1 MAASI
6 PTLRA
11 LLWKSSATLT
21 QEMRAVQFSH
31 IPEPSL
37 GNSISV
43 FIGSKSVS
51 DDGLVKQLSS
61 PTGSSVSRQQV

>member
-11 LLWKSSATLT
+11 LLWKSSVTLT
-21 QEMRAVQFSH
+21 QDMRAVQFLH
-31 IPEPSL
+31 ILEPSS
-37 GNSISV
+37 GNSVSV
-43 FIGSKSVS
+43 VIDSKSVS